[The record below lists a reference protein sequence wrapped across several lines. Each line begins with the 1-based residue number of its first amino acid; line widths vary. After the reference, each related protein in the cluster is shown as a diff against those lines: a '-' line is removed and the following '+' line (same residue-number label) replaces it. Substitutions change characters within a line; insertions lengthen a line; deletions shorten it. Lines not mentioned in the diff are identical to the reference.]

1 MAEERIICLQI
12 GSHLRNCPLMK
23 KSGYC
28 ILDCG
33 CDQLEGIKCNK
44 GFPRTEAIEKMAKAV
59 CMRAMYG
66 CKRCVFGKD
75 KEKCEEWIAFNHIRD
90 AEAALDGL
98 LEDYRNE

>member
-44 GFPRTEAIEKMAKAV
+44 GFTRSQAVERMA
-59 CMRAMYG
+59 RAMAADDMPVEGY
-66 CKRCVFGKD
+66 KVL
-75 KEKCEEWIAFNHIRD
+75 
-90 AEAALDGL
+90 AEAALDALVGKNFSAL
-98 LEDYRNE
+98 DKLNKVN

>member
-44 GFPRTEAIEKMAKAV
+44 GFTRTEAIEKMAKAV

-90 AEAALDGL
+90 AEAALDALVGK
-98 LEDYRNE
+98 

>member
-44 GFPRTEAIEKMAKAV
+44 GFTRSQAVERMA
-59 CMRAMYG
+59 RAMAADDMPVEGY
-66 CKRCVFGKD
+66 KVL
-75 KEKCEEWIAFNHIRD
+75 
-90 AEAALDGL
+90 AEAALDALVGKNL
-98 LEDYRNE
+98 SALDKLNKVN